1 MTKNYAETPVA
12 EQLQDLILSS
22 EDVDDF
28 LEDLAVFSSDILGG
42 GVEVHCGVTLK
53 RDKRAITVASSSA
66 QAKLLDEVQYGFGD
80 GPCLHAIATEHTTVI
95 SDVRTDNRWP
105 DYFAAVAEF
114 GFYSMMGVPLILGQS
129 GGAALNFYAREP
141 DTFGPDAVRI
151 AEGYAAQ
158 ASRALQLALRLA
170 HRSETADHLKRAM
183 DSRTTIDLAVG
194 IIMGQN
200 RCSQD
205 EAFIILKNAS
215 SSRNVKL
222 REIAAGIV
230 SSIGQ
235 GPAETFF
242 ED

>member
-1 MTKNYAETPVA
+1 MNENYAETTVA
-12 EQLQDLILSS
+12 EQLQDLILSN

-53 RDKRAITVASSSA
+53 RDKRALTVASSSA

-80 GPCLHAIATEHTTVI
+80 GPCLHAIATEQTTVI
-95 SDVRTDNRWP
+95 GDVRTDNRWP
-105 DYFAAVAEF
+105 DYFAAVAEY
-114 GFYSMMGVPLILGQS
+114 GFYSMMGVPLILGDS

-141 DTFGPDAVRI
+141 NTFGREAVRI

-158 ASRALQLALRLA
+158 ASRTLQLALRLA
-170 HRSETADHLKRAM
+170 YRAETAEHLKRAM

-205 EAFIILKNAS
+205 EAFNILKNAS
-215 SSRNVKL
+215 SSRNIKL
-222 REIAAGIV
+222 REVAAGV
-230 SSIGQ
+230 VASIDR
-235 GPAETFF
+235 GPVQTAF
-242 ED
+242 DD